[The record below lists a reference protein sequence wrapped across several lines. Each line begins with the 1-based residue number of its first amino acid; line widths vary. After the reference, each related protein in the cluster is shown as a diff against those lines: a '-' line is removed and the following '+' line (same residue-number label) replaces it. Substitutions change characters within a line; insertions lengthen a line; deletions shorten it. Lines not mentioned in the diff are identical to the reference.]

1 MRKIANVIICLLV
14 FIGFSSAQNL
24 IDNYDYSAKIKNDKP
39 RPIRYNAFGVSDP
52 TNQIMIGGNHVSF
65 RKMGFGL
72 SWRAGAKFIDES
84 YSKSGDVAYTNISNA
99 SASPYKFTGNK
110 SLSYAYTVMPG
121 FAFAVT
127 KKIPFFLGAGIIRQ
141 RQLEEYEGLSGKG
154 WSMNPDET
162 KFNFNFT
169 AQTFIPL
176 GNTVVLNFGYD
187 HLPQSIFIGIT
198 ISHKYNFID
207 IDEW

>member
-1 MRKIANVIICLLV
+1 MRKTMILISYLLV
-14 FIGFSSAQNL
+14 FIGFASAQNL
-24 IDNYDYSAKIKNDKP
+24 IDYYDYSAKNKNDKP

-84 YSKSGDVAYTNISNA
+84 YSKSGDVTYDNAKSN
-99 SASPYKFTGNK
+99 KWLTGNK

-127 KKIPFFLGAGIIRQ
+127 KKIPLFLGAGVIRQ
-141 RQLEEYEGLSGKG
+141 RQIEEYDGITGKG
-154 WSMNPDET
+154 WSLNPDET

>member
-1 MRKIANVIICLLV
+1 MRRITILIASLLV

-24 IDNYDYSAKIKNDKP
+24 IDNYDYSAKSKNDKP

-84 YSKSGDVAYTNISNA
+84 YNKSGDVIYDNAKSNNWL
-99 SASPYKFTGNK
+99 TGKK

-127 KKIPFFLGAGIIRQ
+127 KKIPLFLGAGIIRQ
-141 RQLEEYEGLSGKG
+141 RQIEEYDGIPGKG

-176 GNTVVLNFGYD
+176 GNFLVINVGYD
-187 HLPQSIFIGIT
+187 HLPQSVFVGIA

>member
-1 MRKIANVIICLLV
+1 MRKIANLIICLLV
-14 FIGFSSAQNL
+14 FIRFSSAQNL

-84 YSKSGDVAYTNISNA
+84 YSKSGDVTYENA
-99 SASPYKFTGNK
+99 KNNNWLTGSK

-127 KKIPFFLGAGIIRQ
+127 KKIPLFLGAGVIRQ
-141 RQLEEYEGLSGKG
+141 RQLEEYIGGTGKG
-154 WSMNPDET
+154 WSLNPDET

-187 HLPQSIFIGIT
+187 QLPQSIFIGIT

>member
-1 MRKIANVIICLLV
+1 MKNVVILFSLFIALV
-14 FIGFSSAQNL
+14 VNINAQNFV
-24 IDNYDYSAKIKNDKP
+24 DDYEYSSSSKKDKP
-39 RPIRYNAFGVSDP
+39 QSIKYNAFGVSDP
-52 TNQIMIGGNHVSF
+52 MDQIMIGGNHVAF

-72 SWRAGAKFIDES
+72 SWRVGAKFIKES
-84 YSKSGDVAYTNISNA
+84 NEKSGDVIYENAKSNNWL
-99 SASPYKFTGNK
+99 TGNK

-121 FAFAVT
+121 ITFAVT
-127 KKIPFFLGAGIIRQ
+127 KKIPLFLGAGVIRQ
-141 RQLEEYEGLSGKG
+141 RQIEEYEGISGKG
-154 WSMNPDET
+154 WSLNPNET

-187 HLPQSIFIGIT
+187 HLPQSIFIGIA